1 MKRQRHRHRHDCK
14 SKLNRHNSFNDRL
27 TCILLSCASQK
38 HSSTLCGSNIST
50 RQQHSK
56 CTCFLRDNDDNQ
68 NASTVLCLHNSNS
81 NRNSICY
88 SDKSQGTWH
97 TFVHEKNEK
106 EIPKYQQKR
115 KKFACLVFVCGNF
128 IGIQAG
134 VVWNIVSRGGCI
146 NWGKAKDPIF

>member
-1 MKRQRHRHRHDCK
+1 MKNIYRNGADCQVLRVFIAKRFGYCYISFARFWQTKRQQQHDCK

-50 RQQHSK
+50 RQHHSK

-88 SDKSQGTWH
+88 SDKSQGT
-97 TFVHEKNEK
+97 
-106 EIPKYQQKR
+106 
-115 KKFACLVFVCGNF
+115 
-128 IGIQAG
+128 
-134 VVWNIVSRGGCI
+134 
-146 NWGKAKDPIF
+146 